1 MIDRNNLNRVKG
13 ILSAKRGAEIPKYNN
28 GAKFAKAK
36 GEKIIY
42 SGDGIMWYSDIN
54 LTTPHFG
61 GIEGFSDVSTPDVQQ
76 AFEIPGDQNLTP
88 NSAIENAASQN
99 QAVEHKIQE
108 TTVQRRADSTP
119 LAEIKTPN
127 ISIERALNA
136 TPLQNKLKN
145 QANEELDKI
154 SKGMY
159 FTNQVKLE
167 EQNKK
172 NANIVKA
179 VGIGTDIFKGV
190 GDAFGAQQSMT
201 DSTLTKGID
210 AAYNMA
216 ADAASQFGPVGQ
228 FVGTAMKTASTAGN
242 ILQGMG
248 GGTDQMTATDKWM
261 DSPIFSWWLGAA
273 NGFGGKKS
281 ENFGV
286 DQNIMSQV
294 GSSYGGSASELNDAA
309 NKAGKKYGLFSAK
322 ARRRANSAIAEARK
336 TQNAMG
342 EIADDANDQRMIVQS
357 MGEQAGLNYSL
368 LTDGGYNQKYT
379 YAAKQGGI
387 LEWNPIIELEW
398 NPKVELNTE
407 LPSYKKGGNVELNE
421 ELEWIPTMKNGDKV
435 STPESSSYYGV
446 GDTNAI
452 SNFWDANIQNSI
464 KAREDYTA
472 KMYEMYPDDPVVR
485 KKKKEEKVRQQY
497 QNERNNILKTTDLAL
512 NPAHYDN
519 KEKEFIIN
527 WLTETSKVRPDLV
540 SPEFLEDAKY
550 KLSTV
555 TRVNPNMLNLQ
566 IPEEL
571 ANTEE
576 GKSLLKQLEINKLA
590 QDELNQSTNAAQ
602 YVPNTHSYLVKGKGN
617 GETVVHELAH
627 IYSPEIIEQ
636 VRDVMKKH
644 GIEEDD
650 YWNNPYEIY
659 SRLMALRYQFRFDKN
674 VSNPSKRDY
683 TWNNIYDIIR
693 MYDDYDSN
701 LIFKKDPKNNV
712 DYPTAF
718 IMDLWNNVASNDTSS
733 KLDTIYDFNDKEGVA
748 YAAEGG
754 ILEWIPEMQNGGSLG
769 DIDIPETEET
779 SQKNVIPEGAL
790 HKNKHHMEHAEGL
803 TKKGIPVIDEEGEQQ
818 AEIEHSEIIFTLEV
832 TKKLEEYYEI
842 FYSDESSNKE
852 KEQAALEAGKLLV
865 YQILENTEDR
875 TGLIESC
882 KKGGSLTLKKSTD
895 DLIEEVLDWMPSII
909 VIEEEEEKPKKK
921 SEKEQM
927 KEAIKEVLI
936 ELLTK

>member
-1 MIDRNNLNRVKG
+1 MIDRNKLNRIKG

-145 QANEELDKI
+145 QVNEELDKI

-179 VGIGTDIFKGV
+179 VGIGTDVFKGV
-190 GDAFGAQQSMT
+190 GDAFGAQQSIT

-210 AAYNMA
+210 VAYNMA
-216 ADAASQFGPVGQ
+216 ADTASQFGPVGQ
-228 FVGTAMKTASTAGN
+228 FVGTAMKMASTAGN

-261 DSPIFSWWLGAA
+261 DSPVFSWWLGAA

-281 ENFGV
+281 ESFGV

-309 NKAGKKYGLFSAK
+309 NKAGKKYGLFSSG
-322 ARRRANSAIAEARK
+322 ARRRANAAIADARK
-336 TQNAMG
+336 TQSAMG
-342 EIADDANDQRMIVQS
+342 NIADSANDQRMFVQS

-368 LTDGGYNQKYT
+368 MMDGGYNQKYT

-387 LEWNPIIELEW
+387 LEWNPTIELEW
-398 NPKVELNTE
+398 QPQVKLNWE
-407 LPSYKKGGNVELNE
+407 LPKFKEGGNIDIVEE
-421 ELEWIPTMKNGDKV
+421 
-435 STPESSSYYGV
+435 
-446 GDTNAI
+446 
-452 SNFWDANIQNSI
+452 
-464 KAREDYTA
+464 
-472 KMYEMYPDDPVVR
+472 
-485 KKKKEEKVRQQY
+485 
-497 QNERNNILKTTDLAL
+497 
-512 NPAHYDN
+512 
-519 KEKEFIIN
+519 
-527 WLTETSKVRPDLV
+527 
-540 SPEFLEDAKY
+540 
-550 KLSTV
+550 
-555 TRVNPNMLNLQ
+555 
-566 IPEEL
+566 
-571 ANTEE
+571 
-576 GKSLLKQLEINKLA
+576 
-590 QDELNQSTNAAQ
+590 
-602 YVPNTHSYLVKGKGN
+602 
-617 GETVVHELAH
+617 
-627 IYSPEIIEQ
+627 
-636 VRDVMKKH
+636 
-644 GIEEDD
+644 
-650 YWNNPYEIY
+650 
-659 SRLMALRYQFRFDKN
+659 
-674 VSNPSKRDY
+674 
-683 TWNNIYDIIR
+683 
-693 MYDDYDSN
+693 
-701 LIFKKDPKNNV
+701 
-712 DYPTAF
+712 
-718 IMDLWNNVASNDTSS
+718 
-733 KLDTIYDFNDKEGVA
+733 
-748 YAAEGG
+748 
-754 ILEWIPEMQNGGSLG
+754 LEWIPEMQNGGKVDLSKVLDYYNGHDLKGVNFIKDSQARAEGNNIYYSNEEDAVHELWHYISKNNPNKMYEDFYKNLNDDVITSLG
-769 DIDIPETEET
+769 GDLQFVKRIDGDPGHFYHPSELEARIKAAKFMTPGEKYTIQFFKNLRSNENKYGYNMRDLLHMYNDENLEKIFNLKKGGSLGKSDIPEIEET
-779 SQKNVIPEGAL
+779 TQKNVIPEGAL

-842 FYSDESSNKE
+842 FYSDEATNKE
-852 KEQAALEAGKLLV
+852 KEQAAIDVGKLLV

-895 DLIEEVLDWMPSII
+895 DLIEEVLDWMPTII
-909 VIEEEEEKPKKK
+909 VVEEEEKPKKK
-921 SEKEQM
+921 SEKDQM

-936 ELLTK
+936 ELLVK